1 MLKVCYI
8 PINQVSQLKYQNGD
22 LILLIRLK
30 SIVLQPTCFFH
41 VSVTLGTLAMSVTKW
56 HQQSAT
62 K

>member
-22 LILLIRLK
+22 LILLIQLK
-30 SIVLQPTCFFH
+30 SIVLQRTCFF
-41 VSVTLGTLAMSVTKW
+41 SVTLGTLAMSVTKW